1 MIEIGINP
9 NLLTLGPL
17 TLSWHGVMAF
27 LGVALAVYLVGRWAP
42 EHGISADNAYS
53 TATWAIIGGILGARL
68 VFVVDDWGYY
78 RHNLE
83 EIVFI
88 WQGGLAIWGG
98 FLGGFAGG
106 LVYARLN
113 KIPWAPLADITA
125 PSLPL
130 ALMIGRIGD
139 IINGEHFGEMTTRA
153 WGVVYTHPTTQR
165 LYQNNGLDP
174 EVSTHPAVFYE
185 FLWLV
190 VVFALLWWVLRPRLR
205 PAGMLFAAFLA
216 TYAFGRFFILF
227 FHAYDNWI
235 GDLNEAQLISL
246 AVLAVTVPIL
256 AFRSRL
262 VAPPKAAPTDLPPV
276 GTRRRRRR
284 GAR

>member
-1 MIEIGINP
+1 MIEIGIDP
-9 NLLTLGPL
+9 NLLRLGSL
-17 TLSWHGVMAF
+17 TLSWHGIMAF

-42 EHGISADNAYS
+42 QHGISTDNVYS
-53 TATWAIIGGILGARL
+53 TATWAIIGGIVGARL
-68 VFVVDDWGYY
+68 VFVADDWSYY
-78 RHNLE
+78 KSNLE

-106 LVYARLN
+106 VVYARLN
-113 KIPWAPLADITA
+113 GIPWARLADVTA

-139 IINGEHFGEMTTRA
+139 IINGEHFGEVTTRA
-153 WGVVYTHPTTQR
+153 WGVVYTHSTTQR
-165 LYQNNGLDP
+165 LYQNSGFDP
-174 EVSTHPAVFYE
+174 EIATHPTVFYE

-205 PAGMLFAAFLA
+205 PEGMLFAAFLA
-216 TYAFGRFFILF
+216 IYAFGRFFILF

-235 GDLNEAQLISL
+235 VDLNEAQLISL

-262 VAPPKAAPTDLPPV
+262 VAPPKETPTDLPPV

-284 GAR
+284 ATR